1 MANIE
6 RTGLGN
12 GIQVSTP
19 ATRGVERTGQ
29 SEGGRKSNALG
40 GGREDEV
47 QLSGLASQIAALQPD
62 SSARLERVNALQ
74 QAVASGKYTVDA
86 QVLSQDIIREAG
98 GE

>member
-29 SEGGRKSNALG
+29 AEGGRKTGAAG

-47 QLSGLASQIAALQPD
+47 QLSGLASQLAALQPD
-62 SSARLERVNALQ
+62 SAARLEKVNALQ
-74 QAVASGKYTVDA
+74 QAVASGKYTVDPQA
-86 QVLSQDIIREAG
+86 LSQDIIREAG
-98 GE
+98 AE